1 MTFDLC
7 DISLSTARI
16 STSTVSYTLSSFFVR
31 FCRFF
36 HTFNHRRQAFACTS
50 ARFRIGYQGSA
61 LVSSCARGYSRTRLA
76 VTFTPT
82 ESGRSESR
90 LPSSSTSSRSR
101 SSPIHDH
108 LLSFS
113 YFVSYSQTTS
123 IELQLPSRIAFS
135 QLVTQTLRW
144 LQPFYVG

>member
-1 MTFDLC
+1 MTCDLC

-50 ARFRIGYQGSA
+50 SRFRIGYQGSA

-76 VTFTPT
+76 ITFTPA
-82 ESGRSESR
+82 ESGRSGSP
-90 LPSSSTSSRSR
+90 LPSSPTSSRSC
-101 SSPIHDH
+101 SPPIYDH
-108 LLSFS
+108 LLSLSNFLS
-113 YFVSYSQTTS
+113 YTETTA
-123 IELQLPSRIAFS
+123 IELQLPPGIAFIE
-135 QLVTQTLRW
+135 LVTQTLRW